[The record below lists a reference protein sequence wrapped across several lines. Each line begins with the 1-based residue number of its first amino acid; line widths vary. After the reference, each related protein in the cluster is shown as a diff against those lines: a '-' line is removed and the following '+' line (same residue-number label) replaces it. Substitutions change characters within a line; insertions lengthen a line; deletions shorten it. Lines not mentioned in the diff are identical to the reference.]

1 MAKGTHRHRC
11 HEPCRQSRSD
21 TRVDEY
27 SSDITKIFTG
37 GKFEQLLSTIALAR
51 EHGGWG
57 DETVDGDTDLI
68 PLVVVPDAGPPAE
81 AFLAQFDLV
90 ERSRPLFA
98 HLQPHVYPPAIMQ
111 LSDVQLLEGIA
122 DLAKN
127 VPTLPGQE
135 RDLLKLIA
143 GWRWAA
149 TKQGESPLQ
158 LFLMRRG
165 FPAPLSDHILS
176 NSRKVIQLLDGA

>member
-1 MAKGTHRHRC
+1 
-11 HEPCRQSRSD
+11 
-21 TRVDEY
+21 
-27 SSDITKIFTG
+27 
-37 GKFEQLLSTIALAR
+37 
-51 EHGGWG
+51 
-57 DETVDGDTDLI
+57 
-68 PLVVVPDAGPPAE
+68 LVVVPDAGVPAE

-165 FPAPLSDHILS
+165 FPAPLTHSEQQPQGDSAPRRHLISTVLRSGQLHHVEDTGVHNDKPALS
-176 NSRKVIQLLDGA
+176 GRVPGARRADFVGLFHTGIGPLAGATRSESRDVQQGRRR